1 MGNIQFINAGAGS
14 GKTYTL
20 TKKFYEFLKKGA
32 KPSEFILTTYT
43 KAAADE
49 FRSKIKAK
57 LLEEGM
63 LEVLPLVESA
73 RIGTIH
79 SVAQSYIEKYWYLL
93 HMSPSLAV
101 KEENEMKAFRN
112 RILDSVVTEKE
123 IVFFNDFC
131 NAMNVTKLVNDAR
144 NPDPY
149 FWKDLVLEL
158 VDKMRLYSFDV
169 SVLHAFKKSSLEIVS
184 EMDNDYALDTAR
196 ITAAAGPLK
205 AYFLNVKRE
214 KEWNESVQPFISDQS
229 WESILP
235 LWQLMNN
242 GTKWVGAAPQDL
254 FDMVRKYTQ
263 SAAMKLSYECI
274 EKVFAVAERL
284 FDKIAEYKRIDG
296 VLEFSD
302 LEILFLQL
310 LSIDA
315 VKADLR
321 ESIKF
326 VFVDEFQDVSPI
338 QLKIF
343 QALSDI
349 VQESCWV
356 GDPKQAIYGFR
367 GSDSSLV
374 NSVITSMGEDKVKS
388 LENSHRSLPQL
399 VYAANDIFI
408 KAFAMLS
415 GTESLK
421 EKMVKLEPCE
431 KKTAEQKSCGSSY
444 RGLHHW
450 WVSVPTEKGQ
460 STNVKKASTLYPAVA
475 AKLLTIFR
483 DNSFKVTDTVDGK
496 PVVRD
501 LRYGD
506 VAILTRSNADCS
518 KIADALREK
527 GLPVS
532 VLDETLDNQAE
543 VRLVLALMKY
553 IARIDETLSVSELRR
568 LLNDEDLETILLG
581 LAKQND
587 CNALIQLLDALRNRY
602 RYHSVYDMVKELIA
616 LLDLRHLVG
625 KWSMGQKRQAN
636 LDLLVS
642 MAAGFVARQKDA
654 AVMEFINYIADRTV
668 DMPFDNTGDTIKV
681 LTYHKSKG
689 LQWKMVILNSLHK
702 DSLDMDDFFERD
714 FSRISLMTSADGT
727 VNFNIFPPVEAYN
740 SLFAECVQ
748 NTKKAK
754 ERWDYLVEK
763 KRAEELRLF
772 YVGLTRA
779 ENYLVRL
786 SFGAVPSKW
795 LENINVHFDMSI
807 PKEEIC
813 DDPTLKPSAA
823 VTVSSLP
830 YDKVVTRPEGK
841 KKYIVPSQCEADPS
855 AALPECELIKGIAG
869 QVDIAGL
876 GERATL
882 FGTCVHDYMAVHRW
896 PSDDTLHQKNLLNAE
911 RVIAGY
917 GFANLID
924 AEKLVA
930 QADDFF
936 RYVEEKYGKVKTVM
950 HEVPFSHRKNGQVIS
965 GEIDL
970 YIKTETG
977 LSILVDYKNPAMD
990 ANVADSTIKTN
1001 ALKYWPQLDAYS
1013 KALCAAE
1020 YPVDHV
1026 MIFYLMLGVAA
1037 KFNRQF

>member
-20 TKKFYEFLKKGA
+20 TKKFYEFLKDGA

-63 LEVLPLVESA
+63 LDVLPLVESA

-101 KEENEMKAFRN
+101 REENEMKAFRN

-123 IVFFNDFC
+123 IVFFNDFS
-131 NAMNVTKLVNDAR
+131 NAMNITKLVNDAR
-144 NPDPY
+144 KPDPY

-184 EMDNDYALDTAR
+184 EMDNEYVLDTAR
-196 ITAAAGPLK
+196 IMAAAGPLK
-205 AYFLNVKRE
+205 AYFLKAKRE

-229 WESILP
+229 WDSLLP

-242 GTKWVGAAPQDL
+242 GTKWVAVAPQDL
-254 FDMVRKYTQ
+254 FDMVRRHIQ
-263 SAAMKLSYECI
+263 SATMKLSYECV

-321 ESIKF
+321 ESIKY

-343 QALSDI
+343 QTLSDI

-374 NSVITSMGEDKVKS
+374 NSVITSMTKDQVES
-388 LENSHRSLPQL
+388 LENSYRSLPQL
-399 VYAANDIFI
+399 VNASNEMFI
-408 KAFAMLS
+408 NAFAKL
-415 GTESLK
+415 TESERLK
-421 EKMVKLEPCE
+421 KELVRLEPCD
-431 KKTAEQKSCGSSY
+431 KKIAEQEKCDFSY
-444 RGLHHW
+444 RGVHHW
-450 WVSVPTEKGQ
+450 WVSVPTKDGE
-460 STNVKKASTLYPAVA
+460 STDPKKASTLYPAVA
-475 AKLLTIFR
+475 TKLWTIFR
-483 DNSFKVTDTVDGK
+483 DKTFKVTDTVDDK

-506 VAILTRSNADCS
+506 VAILTRSNSDCS
-518 KIADALREK
+518 KIAAALRDK

-532 VLDETLDNQAE
+532 VLDETLDKQAE
-543 VRLVLALMKY
+543 VRLVFAMMKY
-553 IARIDETLSVSELRR
+553 IARIDEALSVAELRR
-568 LLNDEDLETILLG
+568 LLNDEDIETILHG

-587 CNALIQLLDALRNRY
+587 CNDLIQLLDTLRTRY

-616 LLDLRHLVG
+616 LLDLRHLVS

-642 MAAGFVARQKDA
+642 RAAAFVALQKDA
-654 AVMEFINYIADRTV
+654 AVIEFINYIADSTV
-668 DMPFDNTGDTIKV
+668 EMPFDNTGDTIKV

-702 DSLDMDDFFERD
+702 DSLDKDDFFERD

-727 VNFNIFPPVEAYN
+727 VNFNVFPPVDAYK
-740 SLFAECVQ
+740 SMFVECIQ
-748 NTKKAK
+748 DTKKAK
-754 ERWDYLVEK
+754 ERWDYLMEK

-786 SFGAVPSKW
+786 SFGAVESKW
-795 LENINVHFDMSI
+795 LDNINVQFDMTI
-807 PKEEIC
+807 TKDVIC
-813 DDPTLKPSAA
+813 DDSTFKPSVADS
-823 VTVSSLP
+823 VSSLP
-830 YDKVVTRPEGK
+830 YDKAVTRAEGK
-841 KKYIVPSQCEADPS
+841 KKYIVPSQCEVDPA

-869 QVDIAGL
+869 HIDIAGL
-876 GERATL
+876 GDRATL
-882 FGTCVHDYMAVHRW
+882 FGTCVHNYMAVHRW
-896 PSDDTLHQKNLLNAE
+896 PSDDALHQLNLRNAE

-917 GFANLID
+917 GFADLID

-930 QADDFF
+930 QADEFF
-936 RYVEEKYGKVKTVM
+936 KYIEEKYGKVETMM
-950 HEVPFSHRKNGQVIS
+950 HEVPFTHRKDGQVMT

-977 LSILVDYKNPAMD
+977 VSILVDYKNPSLGAD
-990 ANVADSTIKTN
+990 VADGTVKTN

-1013 KALCAAE
+1013 KALCAAK

-1026 MIFYLMLGVAA
+1026 MIFYLMLGAA
-1037 KFNRQF
+1037 VKFNRQF

>member
-1 MGNIQFINAGAGS
+1 MGKIQFINAGAGS

-20 TKKFYEFLKKGA
+20 TKKFYELLKSGA

-49 FRSKIKAK
+49 FRSKIKSR
-57 LLEEGM
+57 LQEEGM
-63 LEVLPLVESA
+63 LDVLPLVESA

-93 HMSPSLAV
+93 NMSPSLAV
-101 KEENEMKAFRN
+101 KDESEMKAFRS
-112 RILDSVVTEKE
+112 RILDSVVTDEDL
-123 IVFFNDFC
+123 VFFNDFS
-131 NAMNVTKLVNDAR
+131 NAMNITKLDNDAR
-144 NPDPY
+144 KPDPY

-158 VDKMRLYSFDV
+158 VDKIRLYDFDA
-169 SVLHAFKKSSLEIVS
+169 SVFDTFKQSSLELVS
-184 EMDNDYALDTAR
+184 EMDNDYKLDVEKLR
-196 ITAAAGPLK
+196 SAAPGLK
-205 AYFLNVKRE
+205 AYFLTKKRE
-214 KEWNESVQPFISDQS
+214 KEWNESVQPFLSDLS
-229 WESILP
+229 CDSLLP

-242 GTKWVGAAPQDL
+242 GTKWVESAPQDL
-254 FDMVRKYTQ
+254 FDMVRKYAQ
-263 SAAMKLSYECI
+263 SAVMKLSYECV
-274 EKVFAVAERL
+274 ERVFAVSEKL
-284 FDKIAEYKRIDG
+284 FDKIAEYKRADG

-321 ESIKF
+321 ESIKY

-343 QALSDI
+343 QALRDI

-374 NSVITSMGEDKVKS
+374 NSVIKS
-388 LENSHRSLPQL
+388 IKDDCIDSLKNSWRSLPQL
-399 VYAANDIFI
+399 VKASNEIFV
-408 KAFAMLS
+408 KAFALLMDSERL
-415 GTESLK
+415 TEKL
-421 EKMVKLEPCE
+421 VKLEPCD
-431 KKTAEQKSCGSSY
+431 KKIAEQSKCDFSY
-444 RGLHHW
+444 RGVHHW

-460 STNVKKASTLYPAVA
+460 STDTKKASTLYPAVA
-475 AKLLTIFR
+475 AKLWTIFR
-483 DNSFKVTDTVDGK
+483 DKSFKVTDTVDDK

-501 LRYGD
+501 LKYGD
-506 VAILTRSNADCS
+506 VAILTRSNTDCS
-518 KIADALREK
+518 KIAAALREK

-553 IARIDETLSVSELRR
+553 IARIDETMSVSELRR
-568 LLNDEDLETILLG
+568 LLNDDDLETILFG

-587 CNALIQLLDALRNRY
+587 CNDLIQLLDALRNRY
-602 RYHSVYDMVKELIA
+602 HNHSVYDMVKELIA
-616 LLDLRHLVG
+616 TLDLRHLVC
-625 KWSMGQKRQAN
+625 KWSMAQKRQAN

-642 MAAGFVARQKDA
+642 MAAAFVALQKDA
-654 AVMEFINYIADRTV
+654 AVMEFINYISDRKV
-668 DMPFDNTGDTIKV
+668 EMPFDNTGDTIKV

-702 DSLDMDDFFERD
+702 NSLDDDDFFEKD
-714 FSRISLMTSADGT
+714 FSRISLMTSEDGT
-727 VNFNIFPPVEAYN
+727 VDFNVFPPVDAYK
-740 SLFAECVQ
+740 SMFIECIQDTV
-748 NTKKAK
+748 KAK
-754 ERWDYLVEK
+754 SRWDYLVEK

-786 SFGAVPSKW
+786 SFGAAPSKW
-795 LENINVHFDMSI
+795 LENINAHFDMGI
-807 PKEEIC
+807 HREEIC
-813 DDPTLKPSAA
+813 DDSALNSTA
-823 VTVSSLP
+823 AESVSSLP
-830 YDKVVTRPEGK
+830 YDKVVTRTEGK
-841 KKYIVPSQCEADPS
+841 KKYVAPNQCKADKS
-855 AALPECELIKGIAG
+855 AVLPECELIKGIAD
-869 QVDIAGL
+869 QIDIAGL
-876 GERATL
+876 GDRATL
-882 FGTCVHDYMAVHRW
+882 FGTCVHNYMAVHRW
-896 PSDDTLHQKNLLNAE
+896 PSDDAMHQLNLRNAE

-917 GFANLID
+917 GFADLID